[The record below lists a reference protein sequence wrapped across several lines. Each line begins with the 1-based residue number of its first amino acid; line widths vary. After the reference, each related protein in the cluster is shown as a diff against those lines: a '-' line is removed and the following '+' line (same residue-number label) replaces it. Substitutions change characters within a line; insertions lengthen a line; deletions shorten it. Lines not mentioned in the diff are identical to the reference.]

1 MDFPLGPRD
10 GILFE
15 GCNDCCCSP
24 LAGSD
29 PLCFPELEAPGSG
42 VPILVVVAPCTLILG
57 GAVGAEIVDVLA
69 GPLSSAF
76 FPATEL
82 ILACL
87 EVEREAGGGLFNR
100 GEAGHCGVVS
110 PEAGPALFGPARVG
124 NFDTASV
131 TAPPPPADRDGTL
144 LADSAPWIAAAE
156 GCDEKDWLCDAP
168 GRLSLRI
175 GEVFRED
182 LGLGVTEGD
191 DEDGNREAEC
201 CLRSVGVGI
210 EDVEDAVL

>member
-1 MDFPLGPRD
+1 MADSGP
-10 GILFE
+10 G
-15 GCNDCCCSP
+15 
-24 LAGSD
+24 
-29 PLCFPELEAPGSG
+29 CFPEFGAPGGG
-42 VPILVVVAPCTLILG
+42 VPVPVGVAPCTLILG
-57 GAVGAEIVDVLA
+57 GAVGADVVDDVLA

-76 FPATEL
+76 FTATEL

-87 EVEREAGGGLFNR
+87 EVERDAGGGLFNR
-100 GEAGHCGVVS
+100 GEAGHCGVLS
-110 PEAGPALFGPARVG
+110 PEAGPALFGPARAG
-124 NFDTASV
+124 SFDTASV
-131 TAPPPPADRDGTL
+131 TAPPPPAERDGTL
-144 LADSAPWIAAAE
+144 LADSALWIAAAE
-156 GCDEKDWLCDAP
+156 GCDEKDWLFNAP

-210 EDVEDAVL
+210 EDVEDVVF